1 MDRKPPAF
9 DPTAT
14 WQDFVK
20 RWEQEVNEW
29 SGKLTET
36 EQFGSI
42 MGQATK
48 VQILAQKSFS
58 EHMEKVLRSLNLPT
72 REQVDALGSRLADI
86 EAQIEALRLAL
97 SAAAPTDTARPKPP
111 RTRKPTA

>member
-1 MDRKPPAF
+1 MTVKPASF
-9 DPTAT
+9 DPATA

-48 VQILAQKSFS
+48 VQILAQKSFN

-72 REQVDALGSRLADI
+72 REQVDELGSRLADI
-86 EAQIEALRLAL
+86 EAQIEALRLTL
-97 SAAAPTDTARPKPP
+97 SAAAPADTARPQPR
-111 RTRKPTA
+111 RTRKPPA